1 MAKKIIKVGL
11 AKTKEKD
18 DCIRSE
24 KKERFIAQA
33 ARGWAGALTRADDAK
48 ILRMSLQAEF

>member
-1 MAKKIIKVGL
+1 MKVAGFLKWYQMAKKIIKVGL

-33 ARGWAGALTRADDAK
+33 ARG
-48 ILRMSLQAEF
+48 